1 MANLLESYKTRLAVS
16 ESYYAKSHNGEK
28 LPQQKKLVVAKLLEN
43 QNKFLSE
50 AFEQSVGTQRSDM
63 GHFRKFS
70 MNLTTVATP
79 NLIAFDLVL
88 VQPMSSL
95 SGYVNYIKYTV
106 GSNKGDSKRGE
117 VLNSPFGL
125 GKVDPYYTTDK
136 VVETIGA
143 GVTEFKAAWTPVLK
157 GFFRHD
163 DAKYDVKIMK
173 ADGSEQYANFNDDG
187 VVTVAEGDRVAYVY
201 DNVSIPQNDLPV
213 VNAEMDTIPLVAR
226 ARRIAIYYSQ
236 MAAFQAKTDYGFDLG
251 DQLAEKAV
259 AQLSYEIDT
268 EVCQLLIDNADAD
281 DAVVFNKTV
290 PYGIS
295 MMEHYAAFA
304 AVVEKAKQKV
314 YDRTKR
320 FMPNYMLVASDLMPV
335 LTFVPGFK
343 AASASNVNGPYMAG
357 TFNGMKVFV
366 TPNIEA
372 GKFVLGVN
380 GNDMMSS
387 AAVYAPYM
395 PVVPTQLLSYADG
408 GMSQGW
414 STMYDL
420 KILNKNLLV
429 AGKIVEEAYVVN
441 TKEQA

>member
-43 QNKFLSE
+43 QNKFLTE
-50 AFEQSVGTQRSDM
+50 AFENSVGTQRSDM

-79 NLIAFDLVL
+79 NLIAFDLVI

-125 GKVDPYYTTDK
+125 GKVDPYYTSDK

-143 GVTEFKAAWTPVLK
+143 GVTEFKAAWTPVLE
-157 GFFRHD
+157 GFFRNGEN
-163 DAKYDVKIMK
+163 KYDVKIVK
-173 ADGSEQYANFNDDG
+173 ADGTVTYANFVDG
-187 VVTVAEGDRVAYVY
+187 VVAVEEGDRVAYVY

-213 VNAEMDTIPLVAR
+213 INAEMDTIPLVAR

-268 EVCQLLIDNADAD
+268 EVCQVLIDNADQD
-281 DAVVFNKTV
+281 DAVVFNKVV

-304 AVVEKAKQKV
+304 AVVEQAKQKV

-320 FMPNYMLVASDLMPV
+320 FMPNYMLVASDLLPI

-343 AASASNVNGPYMAG
+343 AASTSNVNGPYMAG

-366 TPNIEA
+366 TPNIAA

-429 AGKIVEEAYVVN
+429 AGRVVEEAYTVN